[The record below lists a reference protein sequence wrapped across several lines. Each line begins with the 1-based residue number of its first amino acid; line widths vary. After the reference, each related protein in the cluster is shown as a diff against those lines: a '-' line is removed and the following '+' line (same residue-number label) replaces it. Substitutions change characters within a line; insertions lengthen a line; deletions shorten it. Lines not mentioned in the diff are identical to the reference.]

1 VRAMSTAKIP
11 RPAVSQG
18 ASRPYVAAHDRSRL
32 LAPLMFGQGRALV
45 IADVD
50 RAASHLVILGVLG
63 VIAAIAGLVYWLSRA
78 GDKRPDGTPRSEAPG
93 DPVAPARQ
101 DDDRRVPDGDDGA
114 DRRDEH
120 RATEPPWRGPGP

>member
-1 VRAMSTAKIP
+1 V
-11 RPAVSQG
+11 
-18 ASRPYVAAHDRSRL
+18 
-32 LAPLMFGQGRALV
+32 FGQGRAFV
-45 IADVD
+45 IATVD

-63 VIAAIAGLVYWLSRA
+63 VIAAIAGLVYWLRGA
-78 GDKRPDGTPRSEAPG
+78 DKKQPDGTPPREAPG

-101 DDDRRVPDGDDGA
+101 DDDRPVPDGDDGA